1 MGGGTGRRRVLRIR
15 DGGPSARTD
24 TLVADEHLEIRLS
37 GKPLAVTMRT
47 SGDDFAL
54 AAGFLV
60 SEGVVGRA
68 EEVANIVYCAGA

>member
-1 MGGGTGRRRVLRIR
+1 M
-15 DGGPSARTD
+15 
-24 TLVADEHLEIRLS
+24 EIRLS